1 MIKNSVIYVS
11 SEVND
16 VRSFKLR
23 YNLFMEFIFMR
34 VVRFILYIVIGVIF
48 FVLGIMI
55 MFNCVFLYVE

>member
-16 VRSFKLR
+16 VRSFRLR

>member
-55 MFNCVFLYVE
+55 MFNCVFLYVD

>member
-55 MFNCVFLYVE
+55 MFNYVFLYVE